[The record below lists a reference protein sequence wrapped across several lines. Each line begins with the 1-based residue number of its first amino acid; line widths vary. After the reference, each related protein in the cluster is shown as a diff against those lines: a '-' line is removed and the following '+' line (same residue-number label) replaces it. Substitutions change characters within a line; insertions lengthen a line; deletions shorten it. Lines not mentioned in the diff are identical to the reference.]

1 MLWRYDPDPAATVGI
16 QSQIN
21 AALAGR
27 SIVLAAAASR
37 QAGQYYYCCPWSSI
51 YLVRRPVTIA
61 GQRLRQ
67 MQQFTFDVSAEEMA
81 EGGQFVRRLLPGP
94 FHLTSEVTTAIPPPK
109 ATTRPP
115 TGVLSP
121 SLTGSRRS
129 NHRNRMVVKSVV

>member
-16 QSQIN
+16 QAQIN

-27 SIVLAAAASR
+27 SIVLAAADSR
-37 QAGQYYYCCPWSSI
+37 EDGQYYYCCPWSSI

-81 EGGQFVRRLLPGP
+81 EGGQFIRRLLPGP
-94 FHLTSEVTTAIPPPK
+94 FHDTSEVDYCDPTAE
-109 ATTRPP
+109 
-115 TGVLSP
+115 GDD
-121 SLTGSRRS
+121 
-129 NHRNRMVVKSVV
+129 